1 MPSHVRAEPF
11 YAGLVLGCAGFARRK
26 LLSRRGQERTF
37 QVCLAATGSTIETLE
52 QADLSEE
59 ELLSIF
65 KTASEGK
72 DQVTFDQAASLE
84 GVDAVLEEGAANL
97 EELKVIW
104 GDPDESLDFDGFCSW
119 YNDVLK
125 LYDAFF
131 WQDAVAPPAEL
142 LEEERD
148 AEDLRNLSDEQL
160 LEDAPAIGVKVQ
172 DLRTSVLKPK
182 QEMRYGT
189 LTDKVPVPEKPLWK
203 QFEEEQARKAGKA
216 PEEEYGTEYEEDKP
230 IGPSTE
236 GLATPS
242 AGGGR
247 ENVEITQLFRQA
259 CDENNL
265 LSFESLKEIS
275 EIDEM
280 LSSEDLAEEELLHMW
295 DNLPKKKGDF
305 IDVLAFRDLLAKIDE
320 LFEYVEEDV
329 EEDPENEALM
339 QFEGGGLAKAKKRNL
354 QTVKQELLD
363 AINRLEASQDK
374 PCGLGSTEELDG
386 EVIKLAGELEDVW
399 RDQVGDLNDFDGAK
413 LAGLWE
419 LIYSTSVKFR
429 CWGSVLNAVRD
440 IKNAKFEALI
450 QNFGIS
456 GDDGFNEYD
465 MEEVFKAKVS
475 EDSEEEVELSMRG
488 QGSWKLGIQQNVVT
502 GDEDLVVKLEI
513 TGVEYDTLE
522 DTVDNCGEKTLMSP
536 MCRTFSYGFISYM
549 DDKIR
554 VMRTSLTGRSVY
566 IFQRI
571 DEENEAA

>member
-1 MPSHVRAEPF
+1 M
-11 YAGLVLGCAGFARRK
+11 
-26 LLSRRGQERTF
+26 
-37 QVCLAATGSTIETLE
+37 
-52 QADLSEE
+52 
-59 ELLSIF
+59 
-65 KTASEGK
+65 
-72 DQVTFDQAASLE
+72 
-84 GVDAVLEEGAANL
+84 
-97 EELKVIW
+97 
-104 GDPDESLDFDGFCSW
+104 
-119 YNDVLK
+119 
-125 LYDAFF
+125 
-131 WQDAVAPPAEL
+131 
-142 LEEERD
+142 
-148 AEDLRNLSDEQL
+148 
-160 LEDAPAIGVKVQ
+160 
-172 DLRTSVLKPK
+172 
-182 QEMRYGT
+182 
-189 LTDKVPVPEKPLWK
+189 
-203 QFEEEQARKAGKA
+203 
-216 PEEEYGTEYEEDKP
+216 
-230 IGPSTE
+230 
-236 GLATPS
+236 
-242 AGGGR
+242 
-247 ENVEITQLFRQA
+247 
-259 CDENNL
+259 
-265 LSFESLKEIS
+265 
-275 EIDEM
+275 
-280 LSSEDLAEEELLHMW
+280 
-295 DNLPKKKGDF
+295 
-305 IDVLAFRDLLAKIDE
+305 
-320 LFEYVEEDV
+320 
-329 EEDPENEALM
+329 
-339 QFEGGGLAKAKKRNL
+339 
-354 QTVKQELLD
+354 KQELLD

-429 CWGSVLNAVRD
+429 RWGSVLNAVRD

-465 MEEVFKAKVS
+465 MEEVFKAKES